1 MKTLVIGLAFGLL
14 AASASAATV
23 SVVKTALPID
33 PVEAQ
38 SAVLAPTSFTAG
50 AFLANQTGSVGGV
63 RRSPYDTVSGLAATG
78 VYNSVQRGG
87 SATYLFGAA
96 QDSFSILWGSPDS
109 YNTLSFFLD
118 GSQIDL
124 GAATGVSGMS
134 ITGAEVAALPLA
146 QAQQVGLAQILF
158 SGFLFDE
165 VVLASGAN
173 AFEYGLVSS
182 TPAPAP
188 VPLPA
193 AAWLLAA
200 GLGALGLLRRR
211 ATA

>member
-33 PVEAQ
+33 LVEAQ
-38 SAVLAPTSFTAG
+38 SDVLAPTSFTAG
-50 AFLANQTGSVGGV
+50 KFLANQTGSIGGV
-63 RRSPYDTVSGLAATG
+63 RRSPYDSVASLADSG
-78 VYNSVQRGG
+78 VYNSVQGGG
-87 SATYLFGAA
+87 SATYLFDAA
-96 QDSFSILWGSPDS
+96 QDGFSILWGSPDA
-109 YNTLSFFLD
+109 YNTLSFFL
-118 GSQIDL
+118 GGTQIDL
-124 GAATGVSGMS
+124 GVAPGVAGMS
-134 ITGAEVAALPLA
+134 ITGAEVAALPVW
-146 QAQQVGLAQILF
+146 QPQQIGLAQVVF
-158 SGFLFDE
+158 SGFEFDE
-165 VVLASGAN
+165 VVLASGGN
-173 AFEYGLVSS
+173 AFEYGLVS
-182 TPAPAP
+182 TTPAP